1 MADILLEGRD
11 LKKYYPVT
19 KGILQRTVGWV
30 RAVDG
35 VSFTIER
42 GKTLSLVGESGAGKT
57 TVAKQILLLE
67 QLTSGT
73 ILFEGK
79 DVYKFTKSQ
88 LKTEYRPRVQSVQQ
102 NPWSSMNPRMRVR
115 DIVAEPLVVNTKHS
129 KEQIQSRVQ
138 ELLKQ
143 VGLAPNHTDYYP
155 HEFSGGQRQRI
166 AVARALALN
175 PSLVVLDEP
184 VSALDVSIRAQIMNL
199 LKDLQEQYNLSY
211 LVIAHNLATV
221 RFMSHS
227 VAIMYLGQIVEYGEA
242 EEVFSQPLHPYTRAL
257 MSASILKLPED
268 EDQKITPIIL
278 SGEMPS
284 PLNPPPGCRFH
295 TRCAE
300 AIDICSKEEPE
311 LRVIGKHQVRCHIY
325 DDASVQSALSS
336 GLHPGTEGRPQQP

>member
-1 MADILLEGRD
+1 MADVLLEGRD
-11 LKKYYPVT
+11 LTKHYPVT
-19 KGILQRTVGWV
+19 KGLLQRTVGWV

-35 VSFTIER
+35 ISFTIER

-57 TVAKQILLLE
+57 TTAKAVLLLE
-67 QLTSGT
+67 KLTSGN
-73 ILFEGK
+73 IFFEGK
-79 DVYKFTKSQ
+79 DVYRFTNSQ

-115 DIVAEPLVVNTKHS
+115 DIIAEPLVVNTKKS
-129 KEQIQSRVQ
+129 KQEIRSRVL
-138 ELLKQ
+138 ELLEQ
-143 VGLAPNHTDYYP
+143 VGLSPNHADYYP

-199 LKDLQEQYNLSY
+199 LKDLQGQYNLSY

-221 RFMSHS
+221 RYMSHS

-242 EEVFSQPLHPYTRAL
+242 EELFQRPLHPYTKAL
-257 MSASILKLPED
+257 ISASILTLPE
-268 EDQKITPIIL
+268 EDGQEAKQIIL

-295 TRCAE
+295 TRCVQAM
-300 AIDICSKEEPE
+300 DICSKVVP
-311 LRVIGKHQVRCHIY
+311 QVRVVGQQRVKCHIY
-325 DDASVQSALSS
+325 ADPSVRPESS
-336 GLHPGTEGRPQQP
+336 

>member
-1 MADILLEGRD
+1 LEGRD
-11 LKKYYPVT
+11 IRKHYPVT
-19 KGILQRTVGWV
+19 AGLLQRTVGWV

-35 VSFTIER
+35 VSFTVER

-57 TVAKQILLLE
+57 TTAKAVLLLE
-67 QLTSGT
+67 KPTSGS

-79 DVYKFTKSQ
+79 DISHMSPSQ
-88 LKTEYRPRVQSVQQ
+88 LKSEYRPRVQAVQQ

-115 DIVAEPLVVNTKHS
+115 DIVAEPLVVNTGRS
-129 KEQIQSRVQ
+129 KQEVRKRVL
-138 ELLKQ
+138 ELLEQ
-143 VGLAPNHTDYYP
+143 VGLMAEHADRYP

-199 LKDLQEQYNLSY
+199 LKDLQDLHKLSY

-221 RFMSHS
+221 RFMSHT
-227 VAIMYLGQIVEYGEA
+227 VAIMYLGQIVEYA
-242 EEVFSQPLHPYTRAL
+242 ETEELFLRPLHPYTKAL
-257 MSASILKLPED
+257 ISASMLTLAEETELGI
-268 EDQKITPIIL
+268 QPIVL

-295 TRCAE
+295 TRCFRAAPE
-300 AIDICSKEEPE
+300 CRDTAPE
-311 LRVIGKHQVRCHIY
+311 LRDVGGGHKVACIQ
-325 DDASVQSALSS
+325 A
-336 GLHPGTEGRPQQP
+336 

>member
-1 MADILLEGRD
+1 MADILLEGRN

-19 KGILQRTVGWV
+19 KGLLQRTIGYV
-30 RAVDG
+30 RAVDDI
-35 VSFTIER
+35 SFTIER

-57 TVAKQILLLE
+57 TAAKQILLLE
-67 QLTSGT
+67 KLTSGN
-73 ILFEGK
+73 IFFEGK
-79 DVYKFTKSQ
+79 DVYKFSKAQ

-115 DIVAEPLVVNTKHS
+115 DIIAEPLVVNTKQT
-129 KEQIQSRVQ
+129 KEQIRSRVA
-138 ELLKQ
+138 ELLEN
-143 VGLAPNHTDYYP
+143 VGLAPNQADYYP

-199 LKDLQEQYNLSY
+199 LKDLQAQYNLSY

-227 VAIMYLGQIVEYGEA
+227 VAIMYLGQIVEYGAA
-242 EEVFSQPLHPYTRAL
+242 EEVFTHPLHPYTRAL
-257 MSASILKLPED
+257 MSASMLSLPED
-268 EDQKITPIIL
+268 ESKEAQPIIL

-295 TRCAE
+295 TRCTE
-300 AIDICSKEEPE
+300 AQDICSKEIPVEQE
-311 LRVIGKHQVRCHIY
+311 VGQQHWVKCHQSSLR
-325 DDASVQSALSS
+325 
-336 GLHPGTEGRPQQP
+336 

>member
-11 LKKYYPVT
+11 LTKHYPIR
-19 KGILQRTVGWV
+19 KGILQRIVGWV

-35 VSFTIER
+35 ISFTIER

-57 TVAKQILLLE
+57 TTAKQVLLQE
-67 QLTSGT
+67 KPTSGT

-79 DVYKFTKSQ
+79 DLSQLSYSQ
-88 LKTEYRPRVQSVQQ
+88 LKAEYRPRLGSVQQ
-102 NPWSSMNPRMRVR
+102 NPWSSMDPRMKVR
-115 DIVAEPLVVNTKHS
+115 DVVAEPLVVNTRQT
-129 KEQIQSRVQ
+129 KEEIRDRVA
-138 ELLKQ
+138 ELMNE
-143 VGLAPNHTDYYP
+143 VGLNPENAENYP

-199 LKDLQEQYNLSY
+199 LKDLQEQYTLSY

-221 RFMSHS
+221 RYMSHT

-242 EEVFSQPLHPYTRAL
+242 EELFENPLHPYTKAL
-257 MSASILKLPED
+257 ISASILTLPED
-268 EDQKITPIIL
+268 EEKGVEKIIL
-278 SGEMPS
+278 KGEMPS
-284 PLNPPPGCRFH
+284 PMNPPPGCRFH

-300 AIDICSKEEPE
+300 AMPECSQTVP
-311 LRVIGKHQVRCHIY
+311 Q
-325 DDASVQSALSS
+325 
-336 GLHPGTEGRPQQP
+336 LHDVGGGHKVACNKV